1 MWTISFFFLCL
12 LYALHQLLSA
22 ALGSCVTKG
31 PRPLV
36 GGSTWGGGLSFPN
49 WTLDAPKP

>member
-12 LYALHQLLSA
+12 LYTLHQLLSA
-22 ALGSCVTKG
+22 ALGSCVAKG

-36 GGSTWGGGLSFPN
+36 GGQHLGGGALLPQLDPR
-49 WTLDAPKP
+49 WT